1 MTDTLT
7 HEYVDALVITKQRIT
22 SSKQREGIDH
32 NTKRLSKQLITA
44 VQWGYWRNKSIKRLR
59 S

>member
-32 NTKRLSKQLITA
+32 NTKKTVKA
-44 VQWGYWRNKSIKRLR
+44 VNNSR
-59 S
+59 SMGILAEQVY

>member
-44 VQWGYWRNKSIKRLR
+44 VQWGILAEQVY
-59 S
+59 

>member
-32 NTKRLSKQLITA
+32 NTKRLSKQLITVSMGILA
-44 VQWGYWRNKSIKRLR
+44 EQVY
-59 S
+59 